1 VEPVELIVMAYPEK
15 GQASQALDD
24 LKALEKG
31 RLVRLVDAAAVEKDQ
46 TGKARLIE
54 TQDVDA
60 KKGALA
66 GAILGGLL
74 GLLEGPVGVVVGAA
88 AGAATGGMAARKV
101 DMGFSDEFLK
111 QVKGALQPG
120 SSLILALVEETW
132 AERVVEELGKREGK
146 LIRHAVKSEIII
158 QLTEQ

>member
-1 VEPVELIVMAYPEK
+1 MEPVELIVKAYAEQ

-24 LKALEKG
+24 LKALAREHAI
-31 RLVRLVDAAAVEKDQ
+31 RLVDAAVVEKDQ
-46 TGKARLIE
+46 AGKTRLIE
-54 TQDVDA
+54 TQDVNA

-66 GAILGGLL
+66 GAIVGGLL

-111 QVKGALQPG
+111 QVEAAQQPG
-120 SSLILALVEETW
+120 TSLILALVEETW
-132 AERVVEELGKREGK
+132 AERVVVQLEQGGGK
-146 LIRHAVKSEIII
+146 LIRHAVKSEVI
-158 QLTEQ
+158 QQLSVQ